1 MKVEILDEVEAALKA
16 VRKSESPKASEDRGD
31 RFDRSVRYGRFSR
44 SSRSLYRP
52 AAFLFALRSSRL
64 S

>member
-31 RFDRSVRYGRFSR
+31 RFDRSVRYGRF
-44 SSRSLYRP
+44 
-52 AAFLFALRSSRL
+52 
-64 S
+64 